1 MAATKESRLKAKQKL
16 EEIMAYYRSDKG
28 QQTFNAIIAGDMGTG
43 KTTILRTARKPVL
56 VHSFDPGGTKV
67 LRPEIEKGLI
77 IPDTRFEAEDP
88 KNPTAFRLWE
98 QEFKQLRE
106 SGVFEEIGTFAIDSI
121 TTFADALMNEI
132 LRKAGRSNGVPYQQD
147 YLVQINV
154 LRDYMKILT
163 TLPCDVILTA
173 HLDPLKDELTGKV
186 AMQIMV
192 TGKLRVKIPL
202 LFDEIY
208 VATTKRTS
216 KGVEY
221 VLLTRNDGYYQARTR
236 IGRDVFETYEKPDI
250 EYLLKKAGMWKEGD
264 KA

>member
-1 MAATKESRLKAKQKL
+1 MKHKRI
-16 EEIMAYYRSDKG
+16 EEIIRLYEEDKS
-28 QQTFNAIIAGDMGTG
+28 QRTFNAIIAGDMGTG
-43 KTTILRTARKPVL
+43 KTSILATARKPVL

-67 LRPEIEKGLI
+67 LRPEIEKGEI

-88 KNPTAFRLWE
+88 KSPTVFRLWE
-98 QEFKQLRE
+98 EEFKKLRDE
-106 SGVFEEIGTFAIDSI
+106 GVFNELGTFAIDSI
-121 TTFADALMNEI
+121 TTFADAAMNEI
-132 LRKAGRSNGVPYQQD
+132 LRRQGRSGGVPYQQD

-154 LRDYMKILT
+154 LRDYMKVFT
-163 TLPCDVILTA
+163 TLPCDVIVTA
-173 HLDPLKDELTGKV
+173 HLDPLKDELTGRV
-186 AMQIMV
+186 QMQIMV

-236 IGRDVFETYEKPDI
+236 IGRGVFETYEKPDI
-250 EYLLKKAGMWKEGD
+250 TYLLKKAGVGE
-264 KA
+264 